1 MEKVA
6 DVRCSRSQHIGMM
19 GTLAT
24 TILPLIPPTPHTHTH
39 VHRQAAHWHNTSTI
53 LAAYYPFGFAP
64 QRFPE
69 NISRYRDTLSASQ
82 LSRNAPPWQAWWEKL
97 DSVHAA
103 HCAQCTLHIAKQMQC
118 TLCTTKVN
126 SRPIS
131 TPSRRRRLWL
141 IAIANADC
149 LATLIV

>member
-1 MEKVA
+1 M
-6 DVRCSRSQHIGMM
+6 RCSRSQHIGMM

-103 HCAQCTLHIAKQMQC
+103 HCARCTLCTLHIVKQMQC